1 MNQRDPTDKLFKLI
15 QEEYQNGAN
24 EQDVAAKLVKCG
36 LEPDKALSAAKAVRN
51 SGNYFRK
58 RAAAYLIGV
67 ALIVGVVV
75 SLLVYL
81 TGADS
86 LVGNIQYL
94 VLAFVISSAL
104 FVIFSQFSGKLVT
117 YSLFVVCLMW
127 VLSTAIYSIALY
139 MHPGWDFVKDY
150 RPGGLTL
157 LLAGLLDFIGPKVL
171 GVIMS
176 SLSLCALFISWSF
189 FHKIRTG
196 NYDAIDT

>member
-1 MNQRDPTDKLFKLI
+1 MNQRDPTNKLFKLI

-24 EQDVAAKLVKCG
+24 EQDVAAKLVQCG
-36 LEPDKALSAAKAVRN
+36 LEPDRALSAAKAVRN

-75 SLLVYL
+75 SLLVYFK
-81 TGADS
+81 GVDN

-104 FVIFSQFSGKLVT
+104 FTVFSRFSGKFVT
-117 YSLFVVCLMW
+117 YSLFFVCLMW
-127 VLSTAIYSIALY
+127 MLSAAVYSIALY

-157 LLAGLLDFIGPKVL
+157 LLAGLLDFIGPKVI
-171 GVIMS
+171 GAMMS
-176 SLSLCALFISWSF
+176 FISLCALVISWLF

-196 NYDAIDT
+196 SYDAVDT